1 MVEWSSLLKRF
12 ILISFPMLLLLNL
25 GGCKTTENLSMHDSS
40 VFFPSLRVKHVL
52 SNSAEPD
59 SENKQS
65 RVAIEL
71 DADYASGTG
80 TQGVSSSQYINFGG
94 SRFNGPAE
102 IKGHS
107 DLYIASLLFRVRL
120 NDPAKFYG
128 VDLLGGASLQRYNL
142 RVDSNG
148 VSAEDATITGG
159 PLLGFQFSVAPYSW
173 ADLYLRANGALG
185 FGQTES
191 GLSWVE
197 LGISVK
203 PHPRLGII
211 AGFRSLK
218 YWQGSLYSSKSAAS
232 NSADINLVLRGPV
245 VGLQLEF

>member
-1 MVEWSSLLKRF
+1 
-12 ILISFPMLLLLNL
+12 
-25 GGCKTTENLSMHDSS
+25 MHDSS
-40 VFFPSLRVKHVL
+40 VFFPSLRITHAL
-52 SNSAEPD
+52 SGSAEPKSD
-59 SENKQS
+59 TEKS

-80 TQGVSSSQYINFGG
+80 KQGISSSQYINFGG

-107 DLYIASLLFRVRL
+107 DLYIASLFFRVRL

-142 RVDSNG
+142 RADSNG
-148 VSAEDATITGG
+148 ISAEDATITGG
-159 PLLGFQFSVAPYSW
+159 PLLGLQFSVSPYSW

-197 LGISVK
+197 LGMSVK
-203 PHPRLGII
+203 PYPHLGIL

-218 YWQGSLYSSKSAAS
+218 YWQGSLYTSKWAAP
-232 NSADINLVLRGPV
+232 NSADVNLVLRGPV